1 MTREITFAKYI
12 NYRVNE
18 YVKTLKQGVLF
29 GQNVISGSR
38 ISGLGEKLEEH
49 QNILSFNTPNS
60 ENTLFGFG
68 FGLSMQQIPSI
79 YLMKQHDF
87 ALLAMDHMVNTKR
100 LMQNTTEL
108 APFLVIMVVV
118 ESGFEGPQS
127 NLNNLDDY
135 FSLSNS
141 KVWLLNSREAIDNA
155 FLSDRQNF
163 EIFAIAQST
172 LKLALYSNDNVLID
186 GGFAFE
192 KNSSIFKNS
201 DPVLL
206 NCGLVTN
213 GFQDCENLLKSKG
226 IEFQSAIQVEMNL
239 EANVNFISRLAK
251 KARKIVIFDAS
262 KSRNKL
268 SNEIA
273 FLLSSRG
280 SDVYRVNRSDFANWK
295 YANDDQ
301 MAVDH
306 RAILDFIK
314 EA

>member
-1 MTREITFAKYI
+1 MTQGMTFAKYI

-18 YVKTLKQGVLF
+18 YVKTLKRGVFF

-38 ISGLGEKLEEH
+38 VSGLGAKLEEH
-49 QNILSFNTPNS
+49 QNILSLNTPNS
-60 ENTLFGFG
+60 ENTLFGLG

-141 KVWLLNSREAIDNA
+141 KVWLLNSKEAIDSA

-172 LKLALYSNDNVLID
+172 LKLPIYPNDSVLIE

-192 KNSSIFKNS
+192 KNSSIVENS
-201 DPVLL
+201 NPVLL

-213 GFQDCENLLKSKG
+213 GFRNCENFLKSKG
-226 IEFQSAIQVEMNL
+226 IDFQSAIQVEMNL
-239 EANVNFISRLAK
+239 EANVDFISRLAK
-251 KARKIVIFDAS
+251 KERKFVIFDAS

-273 FLLSSRG
+273 FLLSKRG
-280 SDVYRVNRSDFANWK
+280 SDVYRVNRSDFAKWK

-301 MAVDH
+301 IAVDH
-306 RAILDFIK
+306 RSILEFIK
-314 EA
+314 ES